1 MMKNQKKD
9 KPLRANFAAFEN
21 VSYHLNAT
29 PLSVAVLVPCAWSKI
44 LACGGAWQGIVNSA
58 KHNTATNS
66 VWQVFAD
73 KTMHGDT
80 ANSAWQAWQNGW
92 CLWAKRAKQKWGSI
106 WAEDFSLSLSLS
118 LSLPALFWHTKIFK
132 RFIFGILR
140 FILCEKISKP
150 KFKQIQPFI
159 ALNLAKI
166 QHVG

>member
-118 LSLPALFWHTKIFK
+118 LSRCPHFFGTLKFLNALFLVFCDLSFAK
-132 RFIFGILR
+132 
-140 FILCEKISKP
+140 
-150 KFKQIQPFI
+150 KFQNQN
-159 ALNLAKI
+159 LNKFSHL
-166 QHVG
+166 